1 VLPYP
6 GKHPRDTMGS
16 IAMSRTMAAG
26 ALAALL
32 VAMVCVPLE
41 AAEKPG
47 QGDKLVNVPLTTL
60 DGKKTTLAKIVK
72 GKVTV
77 FKFGTTWCGW
87 CKRELAEFEKVIDK
101 YGKKVAVLDIDVKE
115 PASKVKADAAKG
127 KFRTPV
133 VLDLDG
139 TAAAKYNVRGFPTLI
154 VADHKAQIL
163 LRSYYVPFDKLE
175 PILDE
180 AVKKAA
186 ADTGGSKP

>member
-1 VLPYP
+1 
-6 GKHPRDTMGS
+6 MGS
-16 IAMSRTMAAG
+16 IVMSMTIATG

-32 VAMVCVPLE
+32 VAMVWVPLE

-47 QGDKLVNVPLTTL
+47 RGDKL
-60 DGKKTTLAKIVK
+60 
-72 GKVTV
+72 
-77 FKFGTTWCGW
+77 
-87 CKRELAEFEKVIDK
+87 
-101 YGKKVAVLDIDVKE
+101 VKE

-163 LRSYYVPFDKLE
+163 LRSYYVPFGKLE

-186 ADTGGSKP
+186 ADTGDSKPQPASPRINGPRR